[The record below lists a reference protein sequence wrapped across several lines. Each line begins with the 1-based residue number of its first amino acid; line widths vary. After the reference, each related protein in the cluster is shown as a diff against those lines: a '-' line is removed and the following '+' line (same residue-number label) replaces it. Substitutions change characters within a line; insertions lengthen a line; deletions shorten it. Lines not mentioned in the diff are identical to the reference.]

1 MNIAEEFNL
10 DRENFIWQ
18 DLAMCEGINPFNPH
32 IKDKADIFFE
42 ESESNP
48 NVANAAKSI
57 CDYCPVKAMCRQD
70 AVDSKAHGIRAGEMF
85 VGGKVAKH

>member
-10 DRENFIWQ
+10 DRERFVWQ
-18 DLAMCEGINPFNPH
+18 DLSMCDGIEPL
-32 IKDKADIFFE
+32 AIFFE

-48 NVANAAKSI
+48 NVANAVKSI
-57 CDYCPVKAMCRQD
+57 CDYCPVKEMCRQD
-70 AVDSKAHGIRAGEMF
+70 AIDTKAHGIRGGDMF